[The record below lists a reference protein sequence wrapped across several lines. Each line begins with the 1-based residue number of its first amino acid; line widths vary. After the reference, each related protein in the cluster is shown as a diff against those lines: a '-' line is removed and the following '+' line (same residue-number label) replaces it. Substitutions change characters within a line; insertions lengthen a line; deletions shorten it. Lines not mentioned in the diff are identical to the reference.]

1 MSPFTHNPGR
11 CATFKEGLKSL
22 SEIMAYAFLY
32 ILGTLS
38 GNIVVGTVMIVLL
51 FVFASLGLQTL
62 TWWMIAMA
70 VSLVALI
77 GYERWRRKR

>member
-11 CATFKEGLKSL
+11 WAAFKEGLKSL

-51 FVFASLGLQTL
+51 FVFTSLGLQTF
-62 TWWMIAMA
+62 TWWSIAMV